1 MALEGTR
8 LRSDSNTSTKSNR
21 MCLHQSLLHLL
32 TCVEDLSSGDE
43 ATEELSRTLDQAFQL
58 CSRHSKD
65 FFRLHIVTWN
75 VGTADPP
82 VDVRS
87 LLQLDLETDLY
98 VIGLQEV
105 RATPVKYMSDFIV
118 EDSWSH
124 IFMDTLGPNGF
135 VKVTSVRMQGLL
147 LLLFAKQT
155 HLPFIRDL
163 QTTYTRTGF
172 FGYWGN
178 KGGVSVRFSFY
189 GHMLCFLNCHL
200 AAHMNY
206 AMQRVHEFEYIL
218 SSQDFDFDNT
228 KHVLDHKVV
237 FWFGDLNFRIED
249 HGLHFLH
256 TSINSGRFNLLWDKD
271 QLTMMK
277 KKEPLLQEFK
287 EGPLEFKPTYKFSRF
302 SEAYDMSLEKT
313 WFGFIGKKRKPA
325 WTDRILWRLKP
336 KCSQYEEESCSTSSS
351 ADKKDFSLKV
361 TQQKYT
367 CDTSYGVSDHKPVIG
382 TFILEMQKNTE
393 KPLVSVSAEGHWSA
407 DEDAILTY
415 TIQDNF
421 AACTSDWIALY
432 KTNFKSSSDYIAF
445 VWVKEDEIAEINKVT
460 QLTMNKDD
468 LPVLA
473 GDYILG
479 YYSRNM
485 QSLVG
490 LSPTFQI
497 MESRFALLEDMVP
510 ENVNGPQSQ

>member
-1 MALEGTR
+1 
-8 LRSDSNTSTKSNR
+8 
-21 MCLHQSLLHLL
+21 
-32 TCVEDLSSGDE
+32 
-43 ATEELSRTLDQAFQL
+43 
-58 CSRHSKD
+58 
-65 FFRLHIVTWN
+65 
-75 VGTADPP
+75 
-82 VDVRS
+82 
-87 LLQLDLETDLY
+87 
-98 VIGLQEV
+98 
-105 RATPVKYMSDFIV
+105 
-118 EDSWSH
+118 
-124 IFMDTLGPNGF
+124 
-135 VKVTSVRMQGLL
+135 MQGLL

-218 SSQDFDFDNT
+218 NSQDFDFDNT

-237 FWFGDLNFRIED
+237 FWFGDLNFRIAD
-249 HGLHFLH
+249 HGLHFLR

-277 KKEPLLQEFK
+277 KKELLLQEFK

-302 SEAYDMSLEKT
+302 SETYDMS
-313 WFGFIGKKRKPA
+313 GKKRKPA
-325 WTDRILWRLKP
+325 WIDRILWRLKP

-351 ADKKDFSLKV
+351 ADEKHFSLKV

-382 TFILEMQKNTE
+382 TFILEMQKNME

-407 DEDAILTY
+407 DEDAVLTY
-415 TIQDNF
+415 TIQGNF

-432 KTNFKSSSDYIAF
+432 KTNFKNSSDYIAF
-445 VWVKEDEIAEINKVT
+445 VWVKEDEIAEISRVT
-460 QLTMNKDD
+460 QLTLNKDD